1 MPADNEE
8 LKYGLKQTTI
18 EKINMIFSDRPQIEQ
33 VILYG
38 SRAKGNYRN
47 GSDIDLTIKG
57 EGITLSQLLKIE
69 TELDDLLLPYK
80 IDLSLLHQID
90 DPDLIDHI
98 RRVGIVFY
106 EKLSHSC
113 AGGNNGRKTDDM

>member
-1 MPADNEE
+1 MSVPEGNT
-8 LKYGLKQTTI
+8 KFGLKQTTI
-18 EKINMIFSDRPQIEQ
+18 EKINGVLSAHPQIRQ
-33 VILYG
+33 VIIYG

-47 GSDIDLTIKG
+47 GSDIDLTIEG
-57 EGITLSQLLKIE
+57 EAVTLSELLKIE

-106 EKLSHSC
+106 EKTS
-113 AGGNNGRKTDDM
+113 G